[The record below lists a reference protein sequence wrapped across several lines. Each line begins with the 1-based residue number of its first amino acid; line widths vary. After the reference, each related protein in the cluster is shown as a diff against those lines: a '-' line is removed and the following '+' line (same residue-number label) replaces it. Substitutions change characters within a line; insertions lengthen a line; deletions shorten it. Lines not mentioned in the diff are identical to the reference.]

1 MNSETLSLKTIIS
14 KLDLLKKAVI
24 IPWNVKKK
32 IEIFVLLGTKLIEK
46 VADPVMLRNVV
57 ILI

>member
-32 IEIFVLLGTKLIEK
+32 IEIFVLLATKLIEK